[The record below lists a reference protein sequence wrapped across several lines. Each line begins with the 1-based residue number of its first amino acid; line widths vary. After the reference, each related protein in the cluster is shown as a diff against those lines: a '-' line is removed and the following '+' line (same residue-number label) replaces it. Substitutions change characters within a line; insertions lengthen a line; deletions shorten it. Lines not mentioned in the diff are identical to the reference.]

1 MKPMK
6 SLLVVVGAGALTA
19 APLAAFADPAHCP
32 PGHAKKGWCS
42 DHDDD
47 HRYRGDWDDDDWDD
61 DDWDDDDDDEWDDD
75 DNDRRAFYQ
84 QRRAYEEGFRDGVR
98 KGRYLREDADY
109 RVIRDYQ
116 RYGYAPPPRGH
127 YYAQVDGEVL
137 LVQAAT
143 QLIVQA
149 LADQR

>member
-1 MKPMK
+1 MKALKPI
-6 SLLVVVGAGALTA
+6 LIVAGAGALLA
-19 APLAAFADPAHCP
+19 APAAAFADPSHCP
-32 PGHAKKGWCS
+32 PGHAKKGWC
-42 DHDDD
+42 DRDARYDRDRYDRYDRDDY
-47 HRYRGDWDDDDWDD
+47 H
-61 DDWDDDDDDEWDDD
+61 EE
-75 DNDRRAFYQ
+75 
-84 QRRAYEEGFRDGVR
+84 RRAYEKGFRDGIR
-98 KGRYLREDADY
+98 EGQYLRDDVDY